1 MPIKLKKMPR
11 GKTLLELMDARDLER
26 KRRGAP
32 IVPEAAPA
40 LVPPQDL
47 WSRIFSLRHRATS
60 VVRRFF
66 IAFAA
71 LLVAM
76 LLHAYE
82 PFRVRAAA
90 ALGTTSASDP
100 VRALSVAVP
109 LAVAASVALA
119 WTA

>member
-1 MPIKLKKMPR
+1 MPR

-26 KRRGAP
+26 KRGAA
-32 IVPEAAPA
+32 VAPA
-40 LVPPQDL
+40 PAACAPAPDAPPQDI
-47 WSRIFSLRHRATS
+47 WSRVLGLRHRATS
-60 VVRRFF
+60 AVRRFF

-90 ALGTTSASDP
+90 LLGTTSASDP

-109 LAVAASVALA
+109 LAVATSVALA

>member
-1 MPIKLKKMPR
+1 MPR

-26 KRRGAP
+26 KRGAAGAP
-32 IVPEAAPA
+32 VAAACAPA
-40 LVPPQDL
+40 PPVAPAQDI
-47 WSRIFSLRHRATS
+47 WSRVLGLRHRATS
-60 VVRRFF
+60 AVRRFF
-66 IAFAA
+66 LAFAA

-90 ALGTTSASDP
+90 LLGTTSASDP

-109 LAVAASVALA
+109 LAVATSVALA
-119 WTA
+119 WAA